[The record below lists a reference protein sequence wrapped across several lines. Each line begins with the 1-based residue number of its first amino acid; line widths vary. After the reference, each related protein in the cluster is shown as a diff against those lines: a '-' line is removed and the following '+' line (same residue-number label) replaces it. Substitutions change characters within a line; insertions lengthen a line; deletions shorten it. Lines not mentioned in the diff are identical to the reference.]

1 MDNNYI
7 YERDFY
13 CIDDFYGE
21 EKWFEYFGY
30 TYVEEKYKV
39 VDCHIEEKL
48 SIVLNHKGG
57 VRGWIDEK
65 MSETKQYIDVF
76 ENKKQTKNYI
86 DHFFYGELAG
96 EERPLDS
103 VDINTPCGNYWSR
116 F

>member
-48 SIVLNHKGG
+48 SIVLNHKGS

-65 MSETKQYIDVF
+65 MSETKQYIDDRISKVEYINDIF
-76 ENKKQTKNYI
+76 DRCRSLSTFPNISKWSTSKLIKK
-86 DHFFYGELAG
+86 
-96 EERPLDS
+96 
-103 VDINTPCGNYWSR
+103 
-116 F
+116 